1 MVKGLMRSYVMFVIE
16 NPHMIYCSSLAFSY
30 FFRLENLLNRL
41 QSVAK
46 SVVKAEPKSST
57 LGPTDRPDS
66 RQKRVKNESQPQ
78 SEDDQPLTPAAAVA
92 APDGRGESAADEERG
107 VVMEEPE
114 EGELV
119 SQPAAAA
126 GVLTLHAQEEGMC
139 T

>member
-1 MVKGLMRSYVMFVIE
+1 M
-16 NPHMIYCSSLAFSY
+16 
-30 FFRLENLLNRL
+30 
-41 QSVAK
+41 
-46 SVVKAEPKSST
+46 
-57 LGPTDRPDS
+57 
-66 RQKRVKNESQPQ
+66 KNESQPQ
-78 SEDDQPLTPAAAVA
+78 SEDAQPLTPAAAVA
-92 APDGRGESAADEERG
+92 APEGRGESVADEERG

>member
-1 MVKGLMRSYVMFVIE
+1 M
-16 NPHMIYCSSLAFSY
+16 
-30 FFRLENLLNRL
+30 NRL

-78 SEDDQPLTPAAAVA
+78 SEDDQPLTPAAVA
-92 APDGRGESAADEERG
+92 APDGRGESVADEERG